1 MVALQVLCTNSVM
14 ANLTDRARRSL
25 SGPNFAFLA
34 ELMPDGSPH
43 VSPVWIDLEGD
54 LILVN
59 TAVGRLKE
67 RNMRRDPRV
76 SISISPRDDPYEHI
90 DIRGLVVRV
99 IEGDEAVAHIDR
111 LGRKYRGWERYP
123 LREGEQRVTFLIEPL
138 VVC

>member
-1 MVALQVLCTNSVM
+1 M
-14 ANLTDRARRSL
+14 AKLTDRAREL
-25 SGPNFAFLA
+25 LTGPNFAFIA
-34 ELMPDGSPH
+34 ELMEDGWPH

-76 SISISPRDDPYEHI
+76 AISIARVDEPYEHV
-90 DIRGLVVRV
+90 DIRGRVVQV

-111 LGRKYRGWERYP
+111 LGKKYRGWERYP
-123 LREGEQRVTFLIEPL
+123 LPEGEQRVSFLIEPIC
-138 VVC
+138 VR